1 MGEVVEPG
9 VVLLAE
15 GLEHSFGAVRALAG
29 LSFRVAAGELYGLI
43 GADGAG
49 KTTALRIL
57 AGLMR
62 PGRGTA
68 RIAGKDPA
76 DARSGVR
83 ELLGYMPQRYSLYG
97 DLSVGENL
105 RFFAELFCLD
115 RRVFAERSERLL
127 GITRLA
133 RFIDRPAEKLS
144 GGMYKKLALACALLH
159 RPEVLLLD
167 EPTNGVD
174 PVSRLDLWEL
184 LYGFVAEGMS
194 VVVSTPYMDEAERCH
209 RVGLLHGGR
218 LLLEG
223 APERLVGGFEG
234 VVLRVTGD
242 LEKVERQL
250 EGAGVIAVAPLGG
263 SLRVVVGAEAAGPV
277 EAELRGL
284 GAEVERLRPN
294 FEDLFLA
301 RAGGEGLPFDRAQGV
316 RAEGAEE
323 QRAQRGEG

>member
-1 MGEVVEPG
+1 MGEVVGERG
-9 VVLLAE
+9 VVLRAE
-15 GLEHSFGAVRALAG
+15 GLEHSFGVIRALDG
-29 LSFRVAAGELYGLI
+29 LSFEVAGGELYGLI

-57 AGLMR
+57 AGLMK

-127 GITRLA
+127 AITRLA
-133 RFIDRPAEKLS
+133 RFVDRPAEKLS

-209 RVGLLHGGR
+209 RVGLVHHGK

-223 APERLVGGFEG
+223 APERLVGGFSG
-234 VVLRVTGD
+234 VVLRATGEMERVEGL
-242 LEKVERQL
+242 LEGV
-250 EGAGVIAVAPLGG
+250 GAGVIAVAPLGG
-263 SLRVVVGAEAAGPV
+263 SLRVVVAAEAAGGV
-277 EAELRGL
+277 ERELRGA

-301 RAGGEGLPFDRAQGV
+301 RAGEV
-316 RAEGAEE
+316 EGAEG
-323 QRAQRGEG
+323 RGGGGRSDLPLRR